1 MKKTVVIG
9 TTLFL
14 LSPWLEA
21 GDARAGMVDPTR
33 PVTFTRAKPVVRSK
47 AGLVLQSTLVSP
59 SRQVVII
66 SGRTYGLGARL
77 NGAVITKIRPYEV
90 TLTRNGRAIPLR
102 FFPDIKSP
110 QRARLDDQ

>member
-1 MKKTVVIG
+1 MKKTLVIG

-21 GDARAGMVDPTR
+21 GDARAGIVDPTR
-33 PVTFTRAKPVVRSK
+33 PATFTRATPVVRDK

-66 SGRTYGLGARL
+66 SGRSYGLGARV

-90 TLTRNGRAIPLR
+90 TLTRNGRPTPLR
-102 FFPDIKSP
+102 FFPNIKSS
-110 QRARLDDQ
+110 RKAGLDDQ